1 MWVPLPW
8 VVRTGQVAGSNQEA
22 LCAPWSCYWHPVP
35 RLIRSHGPPQGSGC
49 RGEATRLRLP
59 GHYLCWGTD
68 VAGPHLALEMDLQ
81 ASHGPTAC
89 AAGSLSPG
97 RSPGELHP
105 EPIWIRQER
114 GHQSLWTRWRLCISS
129 FLSGRPCACSLVCV
143 REASVWPGW
152 WWPGVP
158 VPLHLPQ
165 SAPQPHCPLPSEGAS
180 PATGDAHEILA
191 GLGNLHGLPGRALA
205 YK

>member
-35 RLIRSHGPPQGSGC
+35 RLVRSHGPPQGSGC

-68 VAGPHLALEMDLQ
+68 VPGPHLALEMDLQ
-81 ASHGPTAC
+81 ASHGPIAC
-89 AAGSLSPG
+89 AAGSLSP
-97 RSPGELHP
+97 RQSPGELHP

-114 GHQSLWTRWRLCISS
+114 GHQSLWTRWCLCISS
-129 FLSGRPCACSLVCV
+129 FLSGRPCAVAWS
-143 REASVWPGW
+143 ASER
-152 WWPGVP
+152 
-158 VPLHLPQ
+158 PLCGL
-165 SAPQPHCPLPSEGAS
+165 G
-180 PATGDAHEILA
+180 GA
-191 GLGNLHGLPGRALA
+191 GLGSLFPCTCPSQPRSPTVLCPLKARPQPLEMHMRYWLGWAICTAFQGGH
-205 YK
+205 